1 MLGQCAEDSSE
12 SSNTLKTLMISYQW
26 SGITLTNHG
35 FLCSYFWYMS
45 SLIRSTSRS
54 RALIHINT
62 ALQWGD
68 PATHSVHSINLIIR
82 TWTWTNILLMER
94 IVSTYLGCS
103 TTLCLTSPYWLLIFI
118 KFYRNI
124 MSFIS
129 FTTLLFSRVFIR
141 TCWQVEDRD
150 GTEVDLPVTDE
161 LTERRLCSVVSQ
173 PVSVIRPLSGPN
185 NWACAGVSSSPVT
198 EERRGDK
205 RHSAGVSRQAS
216 SSNWCTFNHSDQLR
230 KLMEKIMGIL
240 TMMMKC
246 LPVPWDWNLSVLVN
260 VRIRR
265 VM

>member
-1 MLGQCAEDSSE
+1 MCWGFIWKFKYIENIDDQLSVVRNHLDKPWFLVFVFLIHVKLDQIHIKIQSFDTHQHSSTVRRPC
-12 SSNTLKTLMISYQW
+12 NTLSTLNQF
-26 SGITLTNHG
+26 NHQ
-35 FLCSYFWYMS
+35 
-45 SLIRSTSRS
+45 
-54 RALIHINT
+54 N
-62 ALQWGD
+62 
-68 PATHSVHSINLIIR
+68 N
-82 TWTWTNILLMER
+82 TWTNILLMNH

-124 MSFIS
+124 LSFIS

-173 PVSVIRPLSGPN
+173 SVSVIRPLSGPN

-216 SSNWCTFNHSDQLR
+216 SSNWCTFSDSDQLR
-230 KLMEKIMGIL
+230 ELMEKIMGIL

>member
-1 MLGQCAEDSSE
+1 MCWGFIWKFKYIENIDDQLSVVRNHLDKPWFLVFVFLIHVKLDQIHIKIQSFDTHQHSSTVGRPC
-12 SSNTLKTLMISYQW
+12 NTLSTLNQF
-26 SGITLTNHG
+26 NHQN
-35 FLCSYFWYMS
+35 
-45 SLIRSTSRS
+45 R
-54 RALIHINT
+54 
-62 ALQWGD
+62 
-68 PATHSVHSINLIIR
+68 
-82 TWTWTNILLMER
+82 TWTNILLMKR

-173 PVSVIRPLSGPN
+173 PVSVIRPLQAPTTEH
-185 NWACAGVSSSPVT
+185 VLESSLLISSHR
-198 EERRGDK
+198 ERRGDK

-216 SSNWCTFNHSDQLR
+216 LSNWCTFNHSDQLR
-230 KLMEKIMGIL
+230 ELMEKIMGIL

>member
-82 TWTWTNILLMER
+82 TWNILLMKR

-103 TTLCLTSPYWLLIFI
+103 TTLCLTSPFWLLIFM
-118 KFYRNI
+118 FYRNI
-124 MSFIS
+124 LSFIS
-129 FTTLLFSRVFIR
+129 FTTLWFSRVFIR

-173 PVSVIRPLSGPN
+173 SVSVIRPLSGPN
-185 NWACAGVSSSPVT
+185 NWACAGVIPPHLQSPGETRWQETLCWSQSPGFIIKLMHFQWLRSAQRIDGENNGNSYNDDEVSSSALGLKSV
-198 EERRGDK
+198 
-205 RHSAGVSRQAS
+205 S
-216 SSNWCTFNHSDQLR
+216 SSQCPN
-230 KLMEKIMGIL
+230 
-240 TMMMKC
+240 
-246 LPVPWDWNLSVLVN
+246 
-260 VRIRR
+260 
-265 VM
+265 